1 MWQGSS
7 KDYVVLAQIF
17 VQLKKEVAEATIRM
31 SQAKQYRWARDKT
44 DDHARRTPRGN
55 GNSQGQWGTGRR
67 GSSSDAEKE
76 PKKEGSRQ
84 RSASEPDIKAAKKQG
99 KGKGK
104 GTSQGKGTSRQCYQ
118 YAETGTCKY
127 GDECRFEHDVPPVE
141 PERQGQGGRGSNST
155 SQNTYSGGTVRLA
168 QADETAYDDQHEDED
183 KE

>member
-1 MWQGSS
+1 MGPRQC
-7 KDYVVLAQIF
+7 
-17 VQLKKEVAEATIRM
+17 
-31 SQAKQYRWARDKT
+31 DKT
-44 DDHARRTPRGN
+44 EDHARLTHRGH
-55 GNSQGQWGTGRR
+55 GTRQGQGGTGRR

-76 PKKEGSRQ
+76 PKKEGSSQ

-104 GTSQGKGTSRQCYQ
+104 GTSQGKGNSRQCYQ

-127 GDECRFEHDVPPVE
+127 GGECRFEHDVPPVE

-168 QADETAYDDQHEDED
+168 KADDTAADDWYGDEDEAQ
-183 KE
+183 ELIRLCT